1 MNMKEAMKKKIDK
14 QIENTLEKHPDVKKK
29 IEITEDLKAAGQ
41 IVEIPVKDILDDTT
55 FQIRTESIS
64 KEDFESLKSSIQK
77 HGLKVPIFVRLAPA
91 VEGKYQVIAGFNRL
105 RASKELNIK
114 TIKAIF
120 NNIKDEEAYVVSEI
134 ENLIRTQLSFFDM
147 LCYIKKLETRGLSSK
162 DIAERLDKHYRT
174 INLYKQ
180 IGDNERLT
188 NLVKEGKTN
197 FFGATQLIKL
207 PADALSKEIAKLESR
222 DSKKEAKKI
231 IKKATEK
238 PPVLIDKEK
247 GIIKISLSG
256 TIKNKEVILKELK
269 KIIAEIEKAEE
280 AK

>member
-1 MNMKEAMKKKIDK
+1 M
-14 QIENTLEKHPDVKKK
+14 
-29 IEITEDLKAAGQ
+29 
-41 IVEIPVKDILDDTT
+41 
-55 FQIRTESIS
+55 
-64 KEDFESLKSSIQK
+64 
-77 HGLKVPIFVRLAPA
+77 

-105 RASKELNIK
+105 RACKELNIK

-120 NNIKDEEAYVVSEI
+120 NDIKDEEAYVVSEI

-180 IGDNERLT
+180 IGEHEKLT
-188 NLVKEGKTN
+188 NLVKDGKIN
-197 FFGATQLIKL
+197 FFEATRLIKL
-207 PADALSKEIAKLESR
+207 PIDDLNRAVNKIESR
-222 DSKKEAKKI
+222 DSKEETKSTVKKS
-231 IKKATEK
+231 TEK

-247 GIIKISLSG
+247 GTIKINLVG
-256 TIKNKEVILKELK
+256 TIKNKEAILKELK
-269 KIIAEIEKAEE
+269 KIIIEIEKAEE

>member
-207 PADALSKEIAKLESR
+207 PADALNKEIAKLESK

>member
-1 MNMKEAMKKKIDK
+1 MREAMKNKINK
-14 QIENTLEKHPDVKKK
+14 QIESGLDKHPDVKKK

-77 HGLKVPIFVRLAPA
+77 HGLKVPIFVRRAPM

-105 RASKELNIK
+105 RACKELNIK

-120 NNIKDEEAYVVSEI
+120 NDIKDEEAYVVSEI

-180 IGDNERLT
+180 IGEHEKLT
-188 NLVKEGKTN
+188 NLVKDGKIN
-197 FFGATQLIKL
+197 FFEATRLIKL
-207 PADALSKEIAKLESR
+207 PIDDLNRAVNKIESR
-222 DSKKEAKKI
+222 DSKEETKSTVKKS
-231 IKKATEK
+231 TEK

-247 GIIKISLSG
+247 GTIKINLVG
-256 TIKNKEVILKELK
+256 TIKNKEAILKELK
-269 KIIAEIEKAEE
+269 KIIIEIEKAEE

>member
-1 MNMKEAMKKKIDK
+1 
-14 QIENTLEKHPDVKKK
+14 
-29 IEITEDLKAAGQ
+29 
-41 IVEIPVKDILDDTT
+41 
-55 FQIRTESIS
+55 
-64 KEDFESLKSSIQK
+64 
-77 HGLKVPIFVRLAPA
+77 
-91 VEGKYQVIAGFNRL
+91 
-105 RASKELNIK
+105 
-114 TIKAIF
+114 
-120 NNIKDEEAYVVSEI
+120 
-134 ENLIRTQLSFFDM
+134 M

-207 PADALSKEIAKLESR
+207 PADALNKEIAKLESK

>member
-207 PADALSKEIAKLESR
+207 PADALSWKLPNL
-222 DSKKEAKKI
+222 
-231 IKKATEK
+231 KA
-238 PPVLIDKEK
+238 
-247 GIIKISLSG
+247 GIQKRKQKRL
-256 TIKNKEVILKELK
+256 
-269 KIIAEIEKAEE
+269 
-280 AK
+280 